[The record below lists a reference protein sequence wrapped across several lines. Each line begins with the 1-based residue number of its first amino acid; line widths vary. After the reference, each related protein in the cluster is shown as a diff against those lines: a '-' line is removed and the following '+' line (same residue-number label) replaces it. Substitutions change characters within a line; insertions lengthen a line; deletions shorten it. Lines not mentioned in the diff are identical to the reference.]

1 MNAGRTTAV
10 HVAALV
16 ALGLLVG
23 SAVRPVSV
31 RLGASPPRPGWLV
44 ALLLVGLAV
53 IVALVAWST
62 WQSLHRR
69 KERMTSQHAMT
80 LLALAKACCIVG
92 GLSLGAYGGVALS
105 FVRDWDT
112 TYGQDRV
119 LQGAAAAVAGL
130 LLLAAALVLER
141 TLHLPQPDDED
152 DDAPPGAATAA

>member
-62 WQSLHRR
+62 
-69 KERMTSQHAMT
+69 
-80 LLALAKACCIVG
+80 
-92 GLSLGAYGGVALS
+92 
-105 FVRDWDT
+105 
-112 TYGQDRV
+112 
-119 LQGAAAAVAGL
+119 
-130 LLLAAALVLER
+130 
-141 TLHLPQPDDED
+141 
-152 DDAPPGAATAA
+152 